1 MSGFSI
7 DPLLLPSCTEAAWFQ
22 SPDLDEDAHLTF
34 WEKLHEQ
41 QAMPALAPFACACFK
56 PNEIPIAAWLLS
68 ISLYSLYSL
77 STLSLYSLSLLSL
90 SLSHT
95 HTPSLSLSRQLRHQE
110 SVDVPRARHT
120 ISLFAN
126 ISSIRWDYN
135 SKLVKGFITST
146 DGAGMKAFEVDPE
159 QYSRFDITNHLW
171 TLMDVA

>member
-1 MSGFSI
+1 
-7 DPLLLPSCTEAAWFQ
+7 
-22 SPDLDEDAHLTF
+22 
-34 WEKLHEQ
+34 
-41 QAMPALAPFACACFK
+41 
-56 PNEIPIAAWLLS
+56 
-68 ISLYSLYSL
+68 
-77 STLSLYSLSLLSL
+77 
-90 SLSHT
+90 
-95 HTPSLSLSRQLRHQE
+95 
-110 SVDVPRARHT
+110 VDVPRARHT

>member
-1 MSGFSI
+1 MCVISFY
-7 DPLLLPSCTEAAWFQ
+7 
-22 SPDLDEDAHLTF
+22 
-34 WEKLHEQ
+34 
-41 QAMPALAPFACACFK
+41 
-56 PNEIPIAAWLLS
+56 LLS
-68 ISLYSLYSL
+68 LPLSTPSTLSTLSTLSLSTL